1 MISDINPDDDDFDV
15 AFEEIKQP
23 YQMKT
28 SNNAEDVIL

>member
-1 MISDINPDDDDFDV
+1 MISDINPDDDCDA

-28 SNNAEDVIL
+28 SNNAEDVVL